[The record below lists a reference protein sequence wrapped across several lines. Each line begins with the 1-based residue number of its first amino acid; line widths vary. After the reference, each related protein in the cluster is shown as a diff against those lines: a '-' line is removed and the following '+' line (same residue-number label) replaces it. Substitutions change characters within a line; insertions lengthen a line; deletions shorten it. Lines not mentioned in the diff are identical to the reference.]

1 MRRADKLNTT
11 LKNLRDK
18 RIFGIMELPLIVSS
32 YHQMGKTMNEEAE
45 EGDKNFWMNFQLCFD
60 SAVGLTL
67 VKCRLRN
74 DGPIEQVEE
83 HYATVTPKVI
93 AREASQIEAKISEKI
108 TNAVFTDISV
118 FNPATDEVS
127 ELERLVTKFHA
138 EVASVINTAK
148 KRVEDISAMGDL
160 SCEALE
166 KRVFASTSV
175 NQITASIAPKIRDFL
190 QIFPLLTPSGKL
202 VCFELD
208 ENTGE
213 AKVCQ
218 APPEYDQMEVYY
230 NRRLKRGPQ
239 RGYNYQNKRFRNNY

>member
-1 MRRADKLNTT
+1 
-11 LKNLRDK
+11 
-18 RIFGIMELPLIVSS
+18 
-32 YHQMGKTMNEEAE
+32 MNEEAE
-45 EGDKNFWMNFQLCFD
+45 DADKNFWLNFQLCFD

-67 VKCRLRN
+67 IKCRLRA

-83 HYATVTPKVI
+83 HFATVTPKVI
-93 AREASQIEAKISEKI
+93 AREASEIENKISEKI
-108 TNAVFTDISV
+108 TKAVFTDISV
-118 FNPATDEVS
+118 FDPNTGS
-127 ELERLVTKFHA
+127 IQELEALVTKFHGEVA
-138 EVASVINTAK
+138 EVVNTAK
-148 KRVEDISAMGDL
+148 TRVADISAMGDL

-175 NQITASIAPKIRDFL
+175 DKITASIAPKIRDFL

-208 ENTGE
+208 EESGE

-218 APPEYDQMEVYY
+218 APPEYDHMEIYC

-239 RGYNYQNKRFRNNY
+239 RGYSFQNKRFRNNY